1 MPIQAG
7 LEELVAFI
15 RIAKADKATDIGQ
28 TELILVNDKFGN
40 QLQATIPKLILT
52 TEHFPQDFIDNPM
65 ALAL

>member
-15 RIAKADKATDIGQ
+15 RIAKAVKATDIGQ

-40 QLQATIPKLILT
+40 KLQATIPNLIFT
-52 TEHFPQDFIDNPM
+52 T
-65 ALAL
+65 